1 MDDDELVRVIEENG
15 TAFRDL
21 RAFLR
26 ELTRRHEL
34 GFESLLKESARQTEV
49 LAEVLTGLRV
59 EILHELREGALMHE
73 LRDGALMH
81 ELREGQI
88 VQELRAQRQ
97 ALFRIFDRLDGNG
110 GAAGA

>member
-1 MDDDELVRVIEENG
+1 VDDDELVRVIEENG

-49 LAEVLTGLRV
+49 LTGLRV
-59 EILHELREGALMHE
+59 EILHELREGALMRE